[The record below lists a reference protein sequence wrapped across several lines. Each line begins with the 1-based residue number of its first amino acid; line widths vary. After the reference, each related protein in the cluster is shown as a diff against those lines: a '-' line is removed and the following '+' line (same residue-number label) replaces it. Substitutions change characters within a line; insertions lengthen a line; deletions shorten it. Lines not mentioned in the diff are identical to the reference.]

1 MTNLME
7 AAMEVFNDSKFQL
20 LVNKQTNNE
29 TFHFDIF
36 DTSKMFYQA
45 VSPLL

>member
-7 AAMEVFNDSKFQL
+7 AAMEVFNDSLFVTISKPD
-20 LVNKQTNNE
+20 NNQTC
-29 TFHFDIF
+29 HFDIF
-36 DTSKMFYQA
+36 DNSKMFYQA